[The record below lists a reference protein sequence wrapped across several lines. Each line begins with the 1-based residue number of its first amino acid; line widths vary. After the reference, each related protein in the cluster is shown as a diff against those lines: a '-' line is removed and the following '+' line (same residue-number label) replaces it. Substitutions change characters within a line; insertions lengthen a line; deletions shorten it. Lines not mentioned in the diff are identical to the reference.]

1 MQTNIEKVLQR
12 IENTDDG
19 KGRATPF
26 SSVPRS
32 TGKLLEFF
40 VLAFNAKN
48 ILELGCSVGYS
59 ALWMAKALE
68 QTGGHI
74 YTIEADPLKIE
85 LAKQNFKDAR
95 VEEYVTLIEE
105 DIFEVLKNWKH
116 GQIDFVFLDSGKN
129 DYQQQYELLVPLLKN
144 GGIILADNITSHS
157 GALAPFVEFVQKD
170 SRVSALKLETDNGLL
185 LISKKFSN

>member
-1 MQTNIEKVLQR
+1 MRANIDNVLQR

-26 SSVPRS
+26 SSIPRS

-59 ALWMAKALE
+59 ALWMAKAAK

-74 YTIEADPLKIE
+74 YTIEADPFKIE
-85 LAKQNFKDAR
+85 LARQNFKDAQAT
-95 VEEYVTLIEE
+95 ELVTLMEK
-105 DIFEVLKNWKH
+105 DIFEVLKNWRH
-116 GQIDFVFLDSGKN
+116 GEIDFVFLDSGKN
-129 DYQQQYELLVPLLKN
+129 DYEKQYELLVPLLKN
-144 GGIILADNITSHS
+144 GGIILADNITSHIE
-157 GALAPFVEFVQKD
+157 ALSSFVELVEKD
-170 SRVSALKLETDNGLL
+170 SRVNALKLEVGNGLL
-185 LISKKFSN
+185 FISKKV